1 MGSGGSRQRRCT
13 SDTCHGVGGNYSTN
27 YWCSS
32 DNSTNYPNYR
42 VCTRRRQSRTL
53 LSGEEACQTRSSLL
67 CVQLWIFDEHT
78 RCRVQLAS
86 KVQYQVRAYL
96 VTSFSHIGACLSKVH
111 NLWVIFVRDACDIE
125 NFLVKESGQVW
136 TVVMSTREC
145 LFGRIGDGGGAR
157 VCWQGGLRM
166 CRQELSWCVWLIGCM
181 PMSSASSPATPPNS
195 RYAPGGASAS
205 LADRSIKVCAQ
216 CAQCAQ
222 DPPLPSK
229 PPPMVED
236 QNPPNHPRIPHK
248 PFFPSTQ
255 LRPPSPRPLLSLIEF
270 PPKLVELRCPSV
282 GWEFHM
288 AWFSACSGFSDGWV
302 AEE

>member
-1 MGSGGSRQRRCT
+1 M
-13 SDTCHGVGGNYSTN
+13 
-27 YWCSS
+27 
-32 DNSTNYPNYR
+32 
-42 VCTRRRQSRTL
+42 
-53 LSGEEACQTRSSLL
+53 
-67 CVQLWIFDEHT
+67 
-78 RCRVQLAS
+78 
-86 KVQYQVRAYL
+86 QYQVRTYL

-145 LFGRIGDGGGAR
+145 LFGRIGDGGGVR

-166 CRQELSWCVWLIGCM
+166 CRQEVSWCVWLIGCM

-216 CAQCAQ
+216 CAQ

-229 PPPMVED
+229 PSHGRRSESPKSSAHSP
-236 QNPPNHPRIPHK
+236 QTL
-248 PFFPSTQ
+248 FPIDSTAPA
-255 LRPPSPRPLLSLIEF
+255 LASPSLIIN
-270 PPKLVELRCPSV
+270 
-282 GWEFHM
+282 
-288 AWFSACSGFSDGWV
+288 
-302 AEE
+302 

>member
-1 MGSGGSRQRRCT
+1 MVVASGGAPVTHVTELAAIIQPIIGAAATIQPIIQIIESAPDAGSRAPSCLEKRLARRA
-13 SDTCHGVGGNYSTN
+13 
-27 YWCSS
+27 
-32 DNSTNYPNYR
+32 R
-42 VCTRRRQSRTL
+42 V
-53 LSGEEACQTRSSLL
+53 

-145 LFGRIGDGGGAR
+145 LFGRIGDGGGVR

-216 CAQCAQ
+216 CAQ

-255 LRPPSPRPLLSLIEF
+255 LRSPSPRPLLSLIEF